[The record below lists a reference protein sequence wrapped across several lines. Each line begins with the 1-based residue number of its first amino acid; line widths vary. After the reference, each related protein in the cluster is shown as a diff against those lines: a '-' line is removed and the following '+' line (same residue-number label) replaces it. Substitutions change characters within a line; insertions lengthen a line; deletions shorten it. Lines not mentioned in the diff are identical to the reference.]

1 MTTKTNNIRA
11 KGSTKAVSKR
21 SNKKA
26 KIIVISAVVL
36 AVVILGVIFIPK
48 LVGRNTGKNTS
59 ITTYN
64 VETITTGNVDTTI
77 SGSGTLSP
85 VSKETLAT
93 AKAGTVTA
101 VNYEVGDKVEEGAA
115 AGASIIGNSRNLAGI
130 AATRAT

>member
-1 MTTKTNNIRA
+1 M
-11 KGSTKAVSKR
+11 
-21 SNKKA
+21 
-26 KIIVISAVVL
+26 ISAVVL

-77 SGSGTLSP
+77 NGSGTLSP

-101 VNYEVGDKVEEGAA
+101 VNYEVGDKVEEGAVIAVIKRKMA
-115 AGASIIGNSRNLAGI
+115 AKPISQRLM
-130 AATRAT
+130 TVF

>member
-1 MTTKTNNIRA
+1 M
-11 KGSTKAVSKR
+11 
-21 SNKKA
+21 
-26 KIIVISAVVL
+26 ISAVVL

-85 VSKETLAT
+85 VSKETLANS
-93 AKAGTVTA
+93 KGGTVTA
-101 VNYEVGDKVEEGAA
+101 VNYEVGDKVGRRRGDRSDKEENGSETDFTAPYDCILIEPL
-115 AGASIIGNSRNLAGI
+115 SLQRMN
-130 AATRAT
+130 